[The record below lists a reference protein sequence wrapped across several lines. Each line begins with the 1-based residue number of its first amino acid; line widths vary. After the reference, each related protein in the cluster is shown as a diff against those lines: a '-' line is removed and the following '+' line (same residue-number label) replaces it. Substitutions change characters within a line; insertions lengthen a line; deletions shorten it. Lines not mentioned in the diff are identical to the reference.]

1 MGPSRAVAGFLL
13 LFAKPS
19 RPRDQCLGCA
29 GFLRRTSSNQSIPPL
44 GFLFSDDCFL
54 AMLIGLWTRPQSH
67 RRTN

>member
-29 GFLRRTSSNQSIPPL
+29 GFLRHTSSNQA
-44 GFLFSDDCFL
+44 FLLLVFSSQMIAFL
-54 AMLIGLWTRPQSH
+54 PC
-67 RRTN
+67 